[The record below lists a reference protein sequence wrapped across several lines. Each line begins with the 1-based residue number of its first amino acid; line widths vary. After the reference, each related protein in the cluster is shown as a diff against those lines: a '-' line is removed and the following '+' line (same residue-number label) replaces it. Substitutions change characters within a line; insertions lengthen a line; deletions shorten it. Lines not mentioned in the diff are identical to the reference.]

1 MSFIIFLVIIYS
13 ICKLTLDIYQ
23 MRFIS
28 SAYVSDGEMNKLG
41 IDKEFVDRSNCYNIE
56 KLKISMVSTVIGI
69 SVIYFIL
76 LSSGLDMLN
85 DYSST
90 ITNNIF
96 DKELFMIIIF
106 YLTITLINLPI
117 NCYKTFVLEERFG
130 FNKTSKKLFIRD
142 FIVSTI
148 LSLFIVI
155 LLFKSFEYLYHMSTD
170 FWWFYV
176 WLLFIFVNLLT
187 AYIFPTL
194 IAPIFNKFKKLD
206 DNKLTDSI
214 NELTAKTEFPI
225 EDLYV
230 MDGSKR
236 SSHSNAY
243 FTGIFG
249 KKRIVFF
256 DTLLDILDKNEIRSV
271 LAHEIGHYKE
281 KHVLKSTLLLSLLS
295 LIFLFVF
302 YTFLSIAF
310 TNNISLYSISPS
322 SIAIMFILISPMIS
336 FFLMPL
342 LSSYSRKNEFEADNY
357 AKVFTD
363 SKDLVSSLLKLYRGN
378 LSLIKSS
385 KLYSIFYYSH
395 PSVFDRINNLEKK

>member
-1 MSFIIFLVIIYS
+1 
-13 ICKLTLDIYQ
+13 

-90 ITNNIF
+90 IANNIF
-96 DKELFMIIIF
+96 DKELLMIIIF

-117 NCYKTFVLEERFG
+117 NCYKTFVVEERFG

-170 FWWFYV
+170 FWWLYV

-187 AYIFPTL
+187 SRQ
-194 IAPIFNKFKKLD
+194 KL
-206 DNKLTDSI
+206 L
-214 NELTAKTEFPI
+214 E
-225 EDLYV
+225 
-230 MDGSKR
+230 
-236 SSHSNAY
+236 
-243 FTGIFG
+243 
-249 KKRIVFF
+249 
-256 DTLLDILDKNEIRSV
+256 ILKQV
-271 LAHEIGHYKE
+271 
-281 KHVLKSTLLLSLLS
+281 V
-295 LIFLFVF
+295 
-302 YTFLSIAF
+302 TFA
-310 TNNISLYSISPS
+310 
-322 SIAIMFILISPMIS
+322 
-336 FFLMPL
+336 
-342 LSSYSRKNEFEADNY
+342 
-357 AKVFTD
+357 
-363 SKDLVSSLLKLYRGN
+363 N
-378 LSLIKSS
+378 L
-385 KLYSIFYYSH
+385 
-395 PSVFDRINNLEKK
+395 

>member
-1 MSFIIFLVIIYS
+1 
-13 ICKLTLDIYQ
+13 

-90 ITNNIF
+90 IANNIF
-96 DKELFMIIIF
+96 DKELLMIIIF

-117 NCYKTFVLEERFG
+117 NCYKTFVVEERFG

-170 FWWFYV
+170 FWWLYV

-194 IAPIFNKFKKLD
+194 IAPIFNKFEKLD
-206 DNKLTDSI
+206 DWDKYRI
-214 NELTAKTEFPI
+214 MELFYPKTYFLAIILGGSFGNLFDRYYYNAVPDFI
-225 EDLYV
+225 DLNYKGYHWFIFNV
-230 MDGSKR
+230 ADI
-236 SSHSNAY
+236 
-243 FTGIFG
+243 FITFGIFCLILAELLNY
-249 KKRIVFF
+249 KKKN
-256 DTLLDILDKNEIRSV
+256 DK
-271 LAHEIGHYKE
+271 K
-281 KHVLKSTLLLSLLS
+281 
-295 LIFLFVF
+295 
-302 YTFLSIAF
+302 
-310 TNNISLYSISPS
+310 
-322 SIAIMFILISPMIS
+322 
-336 FFLMPL
+336 
-342 LSSYSRKNEFEADNY
+342 
-357 AKVFTD
+357 
-363 SKDLVSSLLKLYRGN
+363 
-378 LSLIKSS
+378 
-385 KLYSIFYYSH
+385 
-395 PSVFDRINNLEKK
+395 